1 MEMASHA
8 DLPRLSE
15 MLCEHGVFLFM
26 GSVVVRS
33 GNRRSVSCR
42 RSESEREEHRVRRQ
56 LFELLLSPR
65 DE

>member
-26 GSVVVRS
+26 G
-33 GNRRSVSCR
+33 SVSCR

>member
-33 GNRRSVSCR
+33 GNRRW
-42 RSESEREEHRVRRQ
+42 
-56 LFELLLSPR
+56 
-65 DE
+65 